1 MSNFLN
7 NQEDN
12 FIKNTHDYLN
22 KIHVSFNN
30 EIINQIRLLSNDLFK
45 VWEEKKVVYI
55 CGNGGSAAN
64 AIHIANDL
72 IFGAGACGNGPS
84 IEGLR
89 VEALSAN
96 SAVLTCIANDIS
108 YEEIF
113 STQIKTKANDGDLLI
128 VLSGSGNSKNII
140 KAIKVSKTLG
150 VKSYA
155 IVGYDGGVCKDE
167 ADEAIHFKINDMQI
181 AEDCQLIV
189 GHICMQFL
197 NTHKPL

>member
-1 MSNFLN
+1 MNNFLN
-7 NQEDN
+7 EKKTN
-12 FIKNTHDYLN
+12 FKQKIHDYLG
-22 KIHVSFNN
+22 KIRDSFND
-30 EIINQIRLLSNDLFK
+30 EIINQINLLSNDLLK

-72 IFGAGACGNGPS
+72 IFGAGACGDGPL

-96 SAVLTCIANDIS
+96 GAVMTCIANDIS

-113 STQIKTKANDGDLLI
+113 STQIKTKGNDGDLLI

-140 KAIKVSKTLG
+140 NAVKASKSLG

-155 IVGYDGGVCKDE
+155 ILGYDGGICKYE

-197 NTHKPL
+197 NSNKPI

>member
-1 MSNFLN
+1 MSNLFNKKETNFL
-7 NQEDN
+7 
-12 FIKNTHDYLN
+12 KNTHDYLD
-22 KIHVSFNN
+22 KLHSSFND
-30 EIINQIRLLSNDLFK
+30 EIINQIRLLSYDLFK
-45 VWEEKKVVYI
+45 VWKEKKVVYI

-72 IFGAGACGNGPS
+72 IFGAGACGDGPS

-108 YEEIF
+108 YEEIY
-113 STQIKTKANDGDLLI
+113 STQIKTKGNNGDLLI

-140 KAIKVSKTLG
+140 KAVKASKTLG

-155 IVGYDGGVCKDE
+155 IIGYDGGICRDE

-197 NTHKPL
+197 NTHKPI

>member
-1 MSNFLN
+1 MNNFLN
-7 NQEDN
+7 EKQTN
-12 FIKNTHDYLN
+12 FTQKTHDYLDKLHN
-22 KIHVSFNN
+22 SFND
-30 EIINQIRLLSNDLFK
+30 EVINQIRLLSNDLLK
-45 VWEEKKVVYI
+45 VWEEKMFVYI

-72 IFGAGACGNGPS
+72 IFGAGACGDGPS
-84 IEGLR
+84 IQGLK

-113 STQIKTKANDGDLLI
+113 STQIKTKGNDGDLLI

-140 KAIKVSKTLG
+140 KAVKASKSLG
-150 VKSYA
+150 IKSYA
-155 IVGYDGGVCKDE
+155 ILGYDGGICKDE
-167 ADEAIHFKINDMQI
+167 ADEAIHLKINDMQI

-197 NTHKPL
+197 NTNKPL